1 MAEPATYLTQLSLKN
16 VKSFLGD
23 HFLDMTDEKGRPAR
37 WTLILGD
44 NGVGKTTLLEC
55 LAHLAPDFNSDDK
68 DSSKDPL
75 MFIEPSIA
83 ASQNDVIDNLGRN
96 GNIEF
101 EIEATFAVDSRLSAG
116 KAPRDTVKTSMAF
129 SRKGE
134 EILNIESSNWCKE
147 DEIRQSEWKDHSKF
161 RTPLILAYGAGRHMG
176 VGNFDFDQAP
186 SATASLL
193 NGVVAL
199 FDVEELL
206 QQIDRA
212 SNHPN
217 ATAAAKR
224 QKKVLL
230 EMIASLLPEVKQSSN
245 ITIYPPTAIGSRGK
259 SGAYVVTSDGE
270 VRLSQ
275 LSFGY
280 QTMMAWVSDIGWRL
294 FAHYPK
300 SKNPF
305 KESAIVLVDE
315 IDLHLHPSWQ
325 RQVRE
330 RLTFHF
336 PNVQFIATAHSPL
349 MAQAF
354 LDENLAVVVRQDN
367 HSIIENDPAVLA
379 NWRVDQIVTSDL
391 FGQNT
396 AWPPEV
402 DALFVEQCELSNKS
416 SPTPEDKAR
425 LEYIKKAMLKLPTER
440 SPENEEAMTIVR
452 EAAALLKL
460 KVGHD

>member
-16 VKSFLGD
+16 VKSFLGA

-68 DSSKDPL
+68 TSGKDPL

-134 EILNIESSNWCKE
+134 EILNIESSNWGKE
-147 DEIRQSEWKDHSKF
+147 DKIRQSEWKDHSKF

-186 SATASLL
+186 NATASLL
-193 NGVVAL
+193 KGVVAL

-212 SNHPN
+212 SNHP
-217 ATAAAKR
+217 
-224 QKKVLL
+224 
-230 EMIASLLPEVKQSSN
+230 
-245 ITIYPPTAIGSRGK
+245 
-259 SGAYVVTSDGE
+259 SGG
-270 VRLSQ
+270 
-275 LSFGY
+275 
-280 QTMMAWVSDIGWRL
+280 
-294 FAHYPK
+294 
-300 SKNPF
+300 
-305 KESAIVLVDE
+305 
-315 IDLHLHPSWQ
+315 
-325 RQVRE
+325 
-330 RLTFHF
+330 
-336 PNVQFIATAHSPL
+336 
-349 MAQAF
+349 
-354 LDENLAVVVRQDN
+354 
-367 HSIIENDPAVLA
+367 
-379 NWRVDQIVTSDL
+379 
-391 FGQNT
+391 
-396 AWPPEV
+396 
-402 DALFVEQCELSNKS
+402 
-416 SPTPEDKAR
+416 
-425 LEYIKKAMLKLPTER
+425 
-440 SPENEEAMTIVR
+440 
-452 EAAALLKL
+452 
-460 KVGHD
+460 